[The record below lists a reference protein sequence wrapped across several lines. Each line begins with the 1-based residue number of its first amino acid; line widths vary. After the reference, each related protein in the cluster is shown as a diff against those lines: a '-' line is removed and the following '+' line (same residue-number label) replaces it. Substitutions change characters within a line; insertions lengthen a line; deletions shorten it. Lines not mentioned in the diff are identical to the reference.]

1 MLGGMKASLHRPQFW
16 CGLFLATLALSAC
29 SDKYD
34 DAQRKLEA
42 EISRELAARDDI
54 APADKEAAAAAIAQ
68 DFTDIARE
76 SAGIQAEVDAEN
88 ARLEQQLGSAEEL
101 AAQDCDRQRLELQA
115 LERLRD
121 DPERE
126 RLSDAERAALPAE
139 IERMTGEL
147 AARCGG

>member
-1 MLGGMKASLHRPQFW
+1 MKEAPRRAQLL
-16 CGLFLATLALSAC
+16 CGLVFSTFALSAC

-42 EISRELAARDDI
+42 EISRELAARGDI
-54 APADKEAAAAAIAQ
+54 AAADKEAAAAAIAQ
-68 DFTDIARE
+68 DLTDIARE

-88 ARLEQQLGSAEEL
+88 TRLEQQLGSAEEL
-101 AAQDCDRQRLELQA
+101 AAQDCERQRLELQA

-147 AARCGG
+147 ATRCGG